1 MVEVL
6 ILIKILAIKLK
17 GIIVYRFRTIDAIS
31 RGKWWYIANIISNI
45 SFNIPMKEIFHSI
58 ILKKVLTDTIVVI
71 LERWDRVD
79 YLEMEQKK
87 EMVLK
92 DKTLSGF
99 QRSFLIWL
107 KSISNNI
114 QKRLTLILPQ
124 LCFLIDFWKWLPVWN
139 SNSW

>member
-6 ILIKILAIKLK
+6 ILIKILAIKLI
-17 GIIVYRFRTIDAIS
+17 GIIVYRFRTIDASS
-31 RGKWWYIANIISNI
+31 RGKWWYIANIISII

-58 ILKKVLTDTIVVI
+58 ILEKVLTDTIHS
-71 LERWDRVD
+71 RKMRQDRLLRNGAEKGDGVKR
-79 YLEMEQKK
+79 QN
-87 EMVLK
+87 
-92 DKTLSGF
+92 TGLSGF

>member
-6 ILIKILAIKLK
+6 ILIKILAIKLI
-17 GIIVYRFRTIDAIS
+17 GIIVYRFRSIDATS
-31 RGKWWYIANIISNI
+31 RGKWWYTANIISII

-71 LERWDRVD
+71 LERWDRID

-92 DKTLSGF
+92 DKTLGF
-99 QRSFLIWL
+99 LAFKGRSWYDSRVFPIIF
-107 KSISNNI
+107 KNA
-114 QKRLTLILPQ
+114 
-124 LCFLIDFWKWLPVWN
+124 
-139 SNSW
+139 